1 MEFRRA
7 PCYKDGRDNNKR
19 EGAGMKIG
27 EVLREKRRAAGLTQ
41 EQAANAPGITAARK
55 EAAESLHI

>member
-1 MEFRRA
+1 
-7 PCYKDGRDNNKR
+7 
-19 EGAGMKIG
+19 MKIG